1 VNNSGRG
8 HIGCTGLILFLFVV
22 YGVFWACD
30 EMGALGKYVLFIV
43 GFCFLVALGNARGR
57 R

>member
-1 VNNSGRG
+1 MNNSGRG